1 MKNSAFKNFSFRKT
15 IIILL
20 CMLFGLT
27 ASSLFVFLKTDK
39 NLEFE
44 NVVSAEQTELP
55 PVEERQYELILNK
68 GNNNQDEISSKVI
81 GTNNGTGYEWKIVS
95 GNASNVFEGGSTIR
109 IFATNPKIIY
119 ILDSSGTDVAIIELV
134 LDEGYELISYNF
146 GNDDMSDYEYLDVET
161 MTQDAEFSFEALD
174 PDYTGTIQITPYIR
188 KNMYDLIMYYEAEDD
203 GNIIYSPHTV
213 KSAYSIVDVCDLT
226 KWSTIAKLKP
236 SADPADK
243 VFDGWLLNYTYALS
257 GGAEEVTNA
266 GSISLSTGSV
276 NVTIMVDTGSSFVGA
291 GGHTFYLLKSI
302 TGTGRVSDCYS
313 ATDPWIV
320 AKYKNAYTFN
330 VDNTSTYWTNQLFEL
345 SEEDRLKLRGV
356 GSTAEDQAYSFSFK
370 LAVNDDKTKKIPSSS
385 DGSNYFSFYKK
396 DEMFTPFSDTDW
408 QFYVYNYGF
417 YVSGWKI
424 TVQIGTTT
432 YIYVCDESNNVSLVK
447 QTEDNNKFYSGLI
460 GQEFTQITEKL
471 TSLMVGEFGLPTIT
485 MYPEWTPVTIMAF
498 RNGNPTDIAFGQSYE
513 LTDDDSVYAYTYDT
527 EPNIAMSGV
536 WNYKTIPSE
545 KFTCSYSNGVE
556 AELTLDA
563 CSLDS
568 VYKVNLDNV
577 RGEGNRTYKLITED
591 NGFNYSDSADEN
603 PVARYDYNDILTL
616 EAHDSTSYPLIDDYI
631 STVLSPY
638 KGNYEEKIDGDGTGD
653 ADILKKVYYSTG
665 TLTDGVLTA
674 TNPSMWVYLANNQET
689 GLLPTFETR
698 YLETI
703 LWSFDGCEIATD
715 IYEDSFAIECVGGLR
730 TSWDIKFG
738 KTATAIYVN
747 KIDLYYL
754 NNAGNYQYVTAK
766 YFNKNI
772 PTLNIENFKPNESDF
787 STESNKKTFYKWMFD
802 IELATEYYPY
812 TIEGSIE
819 AGKKITVK
827 NGSLATEF
835 TVSALHTNG
844 KYCYI
849 SEVKGDPFIQE
860 DNKPIITMKTTH
872 DYEFEINN
880 QINYWKDFDLTAE
893 EKLSLAGVAKG
904 DSATTEY
911 NNTDVI
917 SLSVGNLSGGN
928 YPFMTSFVNNTGL
941 SFFNA
946 DDMTKDY
953 AVKTANGSWYYAY
966 NYGHYIKG
974 WKISFEFI
982 EHESANGVVLWITN
996 NFVASNGTS
1005 SDYYHISTNTSKH
1018 NFTMVAAAIDLYC
1031 ADAEINEIPRVVL
1044 EPVWEKA
1051 NIEIEVETG
1060 YAKDTSNRVLAT
1072 TTYSSPYEL
1081 NNSKTKASLGQ
1092 TLYVYSTTINNY
1104 WIATNEM
1111 SAGDDG
1117 IWNYRKILKDEFTY
1131 DVTDYL
1137 GSGTY
1142 KIQVRP
1148 IYVDNIYK
1156 IALNDV
1162 RKNVDGKY
1170 KLETQD
1176 FAFNDEVNEE
1186 AREVLRYYHFSDYKL
1201 YEQEQYPLIDGYIDF
1216 LSIHRAIYANKINGD
1231 GSGDDEIFK
1240 KIYYSNGTA
1249 NADKDELTVENTAS
1263 MWIYLAHN
1271 QKTGKLPAFK
1281 TRYYTTIFWEFA
1293 NPAVTTNVVGTGMY
1307 GTEFAAELTARSKEL
1322 SETFNINSEPTMAT
1336 NATAIYVNKID
1347 LYYLDTAGNYQY
1359 ITAKHFSRNLNK
1371 LSIDDTIPPTGEKTE
1386 FYDWMFNIELATS
1399 QTYKYTVQIDGAL
1412 AVGKQIVV
1420 TNGLNETK
1428 FTISALHTNDNYC
1441 YISDVEGDAFVQQ
1454 DANPIIIR
1462 KKIQTY
1468 NFEVNNTESY
1478 SNNYWK
1484 GYDVTKE
1491 DLQLS
1496 GVWWVDELGGSK
1508 KAFKTN
1514 QFKVANEQ
1522 SYAYPFMTS
1531 KVEDAILSFYQGDEI
1546 GQFISELMQEDAG
1559 LKYCTTEGKWYYAY
1573 SYGHYIKGWKISFEF
1588 AQTTN
1593 KNGVILWINNEFVAS
1608 NGTSTDY
1615 YHISDNT
1622 VNHNFT
1628 MLAEAIDLYL
1638 ISNQINEVPKV
1649 VIAPVWESV
1658 TINVKTPKSHEITF
1672 GGEYT
1677 LTGGNVTA
1685 GKEIY
1690 AYTYETDAN
1699 IATKGVWNYRNI
1711 SSETIVSTEVGKAE
1725 ISLKSCLLDNVYKV
1739 ELKDLRTNE
1748 ANNYELENAN
1758 FAFNSTPN
1766 GKTNN
1771 VYKYNDILDFEI
1783 HDATKY
1789 PLIDEY
1795 ISAFLSS
1802 YKNNYEEEIDGDGS
1816 GDDEIFK
1823 KVYYSTGTLNGKEL
1837 QGASAPTM
1845 WIYLANNQTTGKL
1858 PMFKTRYYTTILW
1871 KFTGYD
1877 IATAEYKDE
1886 FAVELVGNLSE
1897 IWVIGYGQEAT
1908 ATYINKIDLYY
1919 LNLSGTYSWINVKYF
1934 SQKQTLRIDNLLPE
1948 DSEYKTA
1955 NKEFYNWVFDV
1966 ELARSNTYGY
1976 EVTGDFEV
1984 GKQLVVTNGSNVTK
1998 FTICALHTN
2007 SNYYYISEV
2016 RGDAFYQLD
2025 NAPIITMR
2033 TLHNYNFKVNNNG
2046 DYTENY
2052 WKGFDSTKEDIKLS
2066 GASIG
2071 DSSTE
2076 SYSNTFTTDLFL
2088 VANKAGYNYPFMTS
2102 HMNGT
2107 GLSFFHDED
2116 MTKDN
2121 AATTS
2126 DDKWY
2131 YVYNYGHYIKG
2142 WEINFEFST
2151 ANEAYNGIVLW
2162 VTNEFVASNG
2172 TSTDYY
2178 HITTNTANHDFRML
2192 AGAIDFYL
2200 DSNMITEIPTVIVSP
2215 VWEKANINVVGI
2227 DVNSGNREKTLTANA
2242 KFEEAYFL
2250 ANNQMTIPA
2259 GKSLYAYSYEAG
2271 KLIATNEVSEGE
2283 DGLWNYK
2290 EISNNNFIYDE
2301 TELGIGKYTI
2311 KVTPLFVD
2319 NVYKV
2324 ELKDLRTNEA
2334 NNYELENANFAFNST
2349 PNGKTNNVYKYNDI
2363 LDFEIHDAT
2372 KYPLIDEYISAF
2384 LSSYKN
2390 NYEEEIDGDGSGDD
2404 EIFKKVYY
2412 STGTLNGKELQGA
2425 SAPTM
2430 WIYLANNQTTGK
2442 LPMFKTRYYTT
2453 ILWKFTGYDIAT
2465 AEYKD
2470 EFAVELVG
2478 NLSEIW
2484 VIGYGQEA
2492 TATYINKI
2500 DLYYLNLSGTYS
2512 WINVKYFSQKQTLRI
2527 DNLLPEDSEYKTAN
2541 KEFYNWVFDVEL
2553 ARSNTYGY
2561 EVTGDFEVGKQLVVT
2576 NGSNVTKFT
2585 ICALHTNSNYYY
2597 ISEVRGDAFY
2607 QLDNAPIITMRTL
2620 HNYNFKVNNNGD
2632 YTENYWKGFD
2642 STKEDIKL
2650 SGASIGDSSTESY
2663 SNTFTTDLFL
2673 VANKAGYN
2681 YPFMTSHMNGT
2692 GLSFFHDEDM
2702 TKDNAAT
2709 TSDDK
2714 WYYVYNYGHYIKGW
2728 EINFEFSTAN
2738 EAYNGIVLWVTNEFV
2753 ASNGTSTDYYHITT
2767 NTANHDFRMLAGA
2780 IDFYLD
2786 SNMITEI
2793 PTVIVSPVWEKANIN
2808 VVGIDVNSGNREK
2821 TLTANAKFE
2830 EAYFLANN
2838 QMTIPAGKSLYA
2850 YSYEAGKLIATNEVS
2865 EGEDGLWNYKE
2876 ISNNNF
2882 IYDETELGIGKY
2894 TIKVTPVFVDNI
2906 YKVELTEA
2914 VKKDS
2919 ETYQLANMSFDKSTA
2934 SLVDMLNFDDFSII
2948 DKNGYTFRYYQSTDV
2963 LIDDYIEILNQYY
2976 TDYLEGINCNGTED
2990 FTIFDYVY
2998 SNVGTVN
3005 QEDDKILETSSN
3017 ATLFIYLANDQLFKV
3032 RPEFVHDLSLLIH
3045 WQNVHGAYAYSTL
3058 NYSEPLYG
3066 EELKFE
3072 DDAKRQYELQ
3082 DKWLISHG
3090 GAEGDLA
3097 LKARYVYSFRLYYST
3112 DATTAINPI
3121 HDSINLNTLGYF
3133 GRYTEVDLYDDAEI
3147 KFKIEPASN
3156 PTNKTFERWFV
3167 DIDQARTQYGFNC
3180 VLDEANKTLTVS
3192 KTGILIEFKYSHI
3205 NAYNSNLIYITK
3217 VNNGYGRMEQINT
3230 KPIVRAKWSNLFD
3243 LTIDNSNTYWKD
3255 LDKDNAT
3262 LYGAYSTCATDADV
3276 EPAEFYKTSLRIAN
3290 DVAKFDYPFMTSES
3304 SDGSYGTSFYH
3315 LEDWQTPESAKNL
3328 YAKAYDGTYYV
3339 FNYGYYISGY
3349 QLIIEAGIQKHFF
3362 TKIENGWG
3370 ASAIPTTIDLE
3381 YLIGVYITNLSEY
3394 AEQAD
3399 EFAAQLYDSATL
3411 TLIPVWEK
3419 ANIQVEVDN
3428 VYAFNDADVVLT
3440 KTKFATNYN
3449 LNNAKTYLPT
3459 GKSIITYHY
3468 ATDKLIATN
3477 TPEQTSGYA
3486 GIWNYRDIPSNI
3498 YHTYSKT
3505 TDVGEGT
3512 YIITILPDYVDNIYK
3527 VNLNNVKIY
3536 RENLYRI
3543 TNSEF
3548 IFNSTAGTYAGT
3560 SQIELSFDEKVDST
3574 YSFKRFNNEA
3584 LMDNY
3589 ILDLATYKS
3598 DYISGITYESANHFD
3613 IFKKV
3618 YYSNGT
3624 VSSQDS
3630 SFDTLTSS
3638 TNPTFHIYLANNQH
3652 TGDLPVFKKDY
3663 YTLIFWKNI
3672 DHIDP
3677 TSCNGMNCTN
3687 YKNHYAYSTNEY
3699 LPDVHKQEI
3708 VKYSTHVDKDGNFNY
3723 IWQFTDGYNRT
3734 NNTVTF
3740 EAFYFRKNYEL
3751 NVFTINKENQTLERR
3766 GYVRVSAIDKVYE
3779 IDKTVE
3785 DVSFDYVII
3794 FDGTQMS
3801 IYQYVNGA
3809 LIDNYYFN
3817 NNITEAKILIY
3828 EGCDVNMFIY
3838 DQSKDAKSM
3847 ASGQFDDMI
3856 GYKYADNIIQKV
3868 TNQTGTTEKDLFDD
3882 HVENNKYKYFNDA
3895 SSIKDKNYKNK
3906 DIIEIYVEFDR
3917 IIYNLNLNVDN
3928 TIAGAFAVETNGSL
3942 SQYNTSYH
3950 LTNMAVQN
3958 MYKLDYFAYAGFK
3971 LEENAFVY
3979 LNGQS
3984 TLTLQQYLE
3993 DEGQIDEQ
4001 YVLTQNYYQDGTL
4014 DGRWLRR
4021 YFYVD
4026 YTDYA
4031 LSRTDLGTIQ
4041 IMTCP
4046 IEFILG
4052 VKVYDDSDVNFVQA
4066 GSIIETT
4073 TEYDQAL
4080 SLNEAT
4086 GKGLTP
4092 EVYNYLTNEDYN
4104 FYYYSSTEEID
4115 YALLS
4120 TRMYFPKNHT
4130 TEIDN
4135 FYLTYSF
4142 LLNVKPVNQFELT
4155 SMQLAQMV
4163 NNFEEGKIISVNDR
4177 NIYIM
4182 LEVRKLLTVTMR
4194 VAELSHDSNST
4205 IRTTT
4210 LTNADNNS
4218 QSIVIE
4224 PGAESESI
4232 LTYTTSPV
4240 LGYFYSVTGETDVI
4254 AYTYYGLENN
4264 LTSSYDTAR
4273 YSKVDYVLDGA
4284 PALTEN
4290 SFVVTEDASLLIK
4303 YIPQSMNVEFV
4314 YTLNGEIKTYEEI
4327 TQYIIDENEYKP
4339 KEHYVYRVGDYL
4351 TYYVECVNPE
4361 YNVSVRINQTFKGST
4376 DLTNRKVK
4384 CIVYEVEDE
4393 DVDNR
4398 YLVTNIDYEL
4408 GKIQIFVDV
4417 TEMVKGTINV
4427 KFQLKNS
4434 SKSYHDDVYGTFS
4447 LYEEDTL
4454 KAEDVDRVSNIYI
4467 VKGRDVFV
4475 KLALNAGYAYDNIL
4489 IKGIKQNVVPDANG
4503 FIKLVGDFNPETHD
4517 GDYTIVIDKIS
4528 LTAIL
4533 NTSNVNEN
4541 SQYSIKNFSKPDGW
4555 KMSLTGLYVG
4565 TTVAFKSEPAQEER
4579 LNYFYYLDKN
4589 SNKVQIADDG
4599 MSEFITIRITSDML
4613 KQVNKTIIDF
4623 GVEVID
4629 RYKLDVIVV
4638 GEEYLKQD
4646 GLKLENSADGQAYV
4660 PGTYVDDGT
4669 EIVLS
4674 AETILTGKYDITVDE
4689 TPNTIQTEKFDIIN
4703 KGDVKFTLTED
4714 YVCKIT
4720 ISPKQYS
4727 VNVQENLYTTLS
4739 AVRDNTPDTSV
4750 TEENYVNA
4758 IQASG
4763 QKYNEQATLQFV
4775 RKTEDRELS
4784 TLFISK
4790 NDNEDNLVIEF
4801 VNNVYSAYKITE
4813 QGEKENVNLL
4823 SYGFNIMVSENFV
4836 KLTYVTY
4843 NDIDVRFDYKLYKV
4857 IQA

>member
-1725 ISLKSCLLDNVYKV
+1725 ISLKSCLL
-1739 ELKDLRTNE
+1739 
-1748 ANNYELENAN
+1748 
-1758 FAFNSTPN
+1758 
-1766 GKTNN
+1766 
-1771 VYKYNDILDFEI
+1771 
-1783 HDATKY
+1783 
-1789 PLIDEY
+1789 
-1795 ISAFLSS
+1795 
-1802 YKNNYEEEIDGDGS
+1802 
-1816 GDDEIFK
+1816 
-1823 KVYYSTGTLNGKEL
+1823 
-1837 QGASAPTM
+1837 
-1845 WIYLANNQTTGKL
+1845 
-1858 PMFKTRYYTTILW
+1858 
-1871 KFTGYD
+1871 
-1877 IATAEYKDE
+1877 
-1886 FAVELVGNLSE
+1886 
-1897 IWVIGYGQEAT
+1897 
-1908 ATYINKIDLYY
+1908 
-1919 LNLSGTYSWINVKYF
+1919 
-1934 SQKQTLRIDNLLPE
+1934 
-1948 DSEYKTA
+1948 
-1955 NKEFYNWVFDV
+1955 
-1966 ELARSNTYGY
+1966 
-1976 EVTGDFEV
+1976 
-1984 GKQLVVTNGSNVTK
+1984 
-1998 FTICALHTN
+1998 
-2007 SNYYYISEV
+2007 
-2016 RGDAFYQLD
+2016 
-2025 NAPIITMR
+2025 
-2033 TLHNYNFKVNNNG
+2033 
-2046 DYTENY
+2046 
-2052 WKGFDSTKEDIKLS
+2052 
-2066 GASIG
+2066 
-2071 DSSTE
+2071 
-2076 SYSNTFTTDLFL
+2076 
-2088 VANKAGYNYPFMTS
+2088 
-2102 HMNGT
+2102 
-2107 GLSFFHDED
+2107 
-2116 MTKDN
+2116 
-2121 AATTS
+2121 
-2126 DDKWY
+2126 
-2131 YVYNYGHYIKG
+2131 
-2142 WEINFEFST
+2142 
-2151 ANEAYNGIVLW
+2151 
-2162 VTNEFVASNG
+2162 
-2172 TSTDYY
+2172 
-2178 HITTNTANHDFRML
+2178 
-2192 AGAIDFYL
+2192 
-2200 DSNMITEIPTVIVSP
+2200 
-2215 VWEKANINVVGI
+2215 
-2227 DVNSGNREKTLTANA
+2227 
-2242 KFEEAYFL
+2242 
-2250 ANNQMTIPA
+2250 
-2259 GKSLYAYSYEAG
+2259 
-2271 KLIATNEVSEGE
+2271 
-2283 DGLWNYK
+2283 
-2290 EISNNNFIYDE
+2290 
-2301 TELGIGKYTI
+2301 
-2311 KVTPLFVD
+2311 D